1 MTSIKDNTIFNKTSF
16 LEGSNSSFIEE
27 LYLKYINNPE
37 NVPQSWREFFDGLDE
52 DQKIIQTEIQG
63 PSWSPKKNNISQ
75 IIDKVKISTED
86 DFTKKEL
93 LSNGDLATRDGY
105 EKEKE
110 QSVKAIAL
118 IRAYRIRGHLIANLD
133 PLGMMERKY
142 LNELH
147 PSNHGF
153 QKEDYNK
160 KIYLRE
166 YMDSKYATINEILS
180 FLKKTYCST
189 IGAEYMHISDPNEK
203 KWFRERMEK
212 KENQLNFTNSGKK
225 FILNKLIQA
234 EGFEKFLAVKF
245 VGTKRF
251 GIDGGEA
258 LIPALEQIIKRGG
271 HLGVKEVKIGMPHR
285 GRLNVLANLLQ
296 KSYKRIFNE
305 FAGEFGSSI
314 VESAGDVKY
323 HLGASSNREFDGNLV
338 HISLT
343 DNPSHLEAVDP
354 VVLGQ
359 TRAKQFF
366 HKDKK
371 RQKVVPILIHGDAAF
386 AGQGVVAE
394 CFAMSGLRGHNT
406 GGTIHII
413 VNNQIGFT
421 TNPRFAR
428 SSPYPSDIAKMVE
441 APILHVNA
449 DDPEAVVHCAR
460 VAIEFRQQFN
470 RDVVIDMICYRR
482 WGHNEGDEPSFTQ
495 PLMYQKIRQHPTT
508 LNVYG
513 EKLIKEGTITAE
525 EFDKN
530 KKEFK
535 NLLDE
540 QLKTAKEY
548 KPKLEW
554 FEGVWS
560 RFRPEKGKD
569 KRGVTGVTAD
579 TIKKIGKRITYIP
592 EDFNAHPT
600 IRKIFENKKKMFENG
615 TGFDWATAEQLAFA
629 TLLEEGYPVRLSGQ
643 DSGRGTFSQRHSV
656 LRDQK
661 NNSYYTPLNNISKK
675 QKRFEVID
683 SLLSEFAV
691 LGFEHGYALSEPT
704 TLVVWEAQFGDFANG
719 AQVVIDQFIASG
731 ERKWSRAS
739 GLVMLL
745 PHGYEG
751 QGPEHSSARLERFLQ
766 LCAHENIQVMNCTTP
781 ANYFHA
787 LRRQIHR
794 DFRKPLIIMTPKSL
808 LRNKRCTSNI
818 EDFNKKNTF
827 HRILKDHAEVGGY
840 GLIKLQEDKKIK
852 KVVLCSGKIYFD
864 LIEARE
870 KIKNDKVLFIR
881 IEQLYPFPVKT
892 LAQELKKFKKNAR
905 FFWCQEEPQNMGAW
919 NSARN
924 YIEWTLN
931 YIKAEN
937 RKVSYIGRKPAASP
951 ATGYLKK
958 HLAQQKEIIEKVLS

>member
-37 NVPQSWREFFDGLDE
+37 DVPQSWREFFDGLDE
-52 DQKIIQTEIQG
+52 DQQIIQTEIQG

-75 IIDKVKISTED
+75 IIDKVKISVED
-86 DFTKKEL
+86 NFTKKEL

-245 VGTKRF
+245 VSTKRF
-251 GIDGGEA
+251 GLDGGEA

-271 HLGVKEVKIGMPHR
+271 HLGVKEIKIGMPHR

-808 LRNKRCTSNI
+808 LRNKRCTSNL

-870 KIKNDKVLFIR
+870 KIKNNKVLFIR

-919 NSARN
+919 NTARN
-924 YIEWTLN
+924 YIEWTLD

-937 RKVSYIGRKPAASP
+937 RKVSYIGRKPAATP

>member
-1 MTSIKDNTIFNKTSF
+1 MTSIKDNIIFDKTSF

-75 IIDKVKISTED
+75 IIDKVKISAED
-86 DFTKKEL
+86 NFTKKEL

-245 VGTKRF
+245 VSTKRF
-251 GIDGGEA
+251 GLDGGEA

-271 HLGVKEVKIGMPHR
+271 HLGVKEIKIGMPHR

-864 LIEARE
+864 LVEARE
-870 KIKNDKVLFIR
+870 KTTNDKVLFIR

-919 NSARN
+919 NTARN
-924 YIEWTLN
+924 YIEWTLD